1 MRPSGAL
8 ACALC
13 LVSIPGPLL
22 AQLDYRNLDD
32 DRPTVT
38 EDAYPVEQYAVEFLL
53 PYAFEREQDGTEL
66 HLAVPELEYGLV
78 RNGQV
83 GLKLPVAARRE
94 RGDTD
99 WGLAG
104 VTAFGLYNLNTESHR
119 LPALSIRVDGHLP
132 AGSLG
137 GNRVRVTFKA
147 IATRSWGRNRVHLN
161 AAWTLGDAERLA
173 AAEPGH
179 RWSYSAALDRTLFRQ
194 SLLLLG
200 EIVTRRTTENAPV
213 AVNAGIGI
221 RYQLSPL
228 AVLDLGLHRRLRQA
242 AGPDVAVTIG
252 LSRVFGLAWLMPRT
266 APEAGPEASPR

>member
-1 MRPSGAL
+1 
-8 ACALC
+8 
-13 LVSIPGPLL
+13 
-22 AQLDYRNLDD
+22 
-32 DRPTVT
+32 
-38 EDAYPVEQYAVEFLL
+38 
-53 PYAFEREQDGTEL
+53 
-66 HLAVPELEYGLV
+66 
-78 RNGQV
+78 
-83 GLKLPVAARRE
+83 
-94 RGDTD
+94 
-99 WGLAG
+99 
-104 VTAFGLYNLNTESHR
+104 
-119 LPALSIRVDGHLP
+119 
-132 AGSLG
+132 
-137 GNRVRVTFKA
+137 
-147 IATRSWGRNRVHLN
+147 VHLN